1 MQFQPGTCIKYKP
14 NPTRPGSIS
23 VTRYAA
29 YENSKTVG
37 EALKAGARV
46 ADFLWELE
54 RGMYQLLGK
63 TRSEAEDVHAIGQKA
78 YDNCKHVLASFNG
91 PNGLALNIRDPRA
104 EQELEREDAWRAKR
118 LSRCE
123 AMALDL
129 GLPVESSAEI
139 EASTESADI
148 RLQRRVADAISAK
161 KLQDAV
167 KCSKKIIDAD
177 VGEVLELWGYCQNV
191 GRINV
196 MREGVKYVYSD
207 TIGCIKQRTGTVN
220 ATPPTRRYPN
230 FPRLL
235 CQWLKDQDCIPNDFV
250 CTAINLNAN
259 YAGKRHR
266 DANNEGPSVIKA
278 FGNFTGG
285 RLSYWPKDIV
295 KPRCDVE
302 TLDEK
307 DSVTYDISKAATL
320 FDGNR
325 AHEVENFIGDRYSVV
340 FFSRPVLT
348 SVPRNPK

>member
-1 MQFQPGTCIKYKP
+1 M
-14 NPTRPGSIS
+14 
-23 VTRYAA
+23 
-29 YENSKTVG
+29 
-37 EALKAGARV
+37 L
-46 ADFLWELE
+46 
-54 RGMYQLLGK
+54 
-63 TRSEAEDVHAIGQKA
+63 
-78 YDNCKHVLASFNG
+78 
-91 PNGLALNIRDPRA
+91 
-104 EQELEREDAWRAKR
+104 
-118 LSRCE
+118 
-123 AMALDL
+123 
-129 GLPVESSAEI
+129 
-139 EASTESADI
+139 
-148 RLQRRVADAISAK
+148 
-161 KLQDAV
+161 
-167 KCSKKIIDAD
+167 
-177 VGEVLELWGYCQNV
+177 GEVLELWGYCHNV
-191 GRINV
+191 GKINV
-196 MREGVKYVYSD
+196 MREGAKYVYSD

-295 KPRCDVE
+295 KPRCGVE

-307 DSVTYDISKAATL
+307 DSVTHDISKAATL

-340 FFSRPVLT
+340 FFFTASAYIRAQESEVKFLKSCGFPWPTPASLAHLKKYTECV
-348 SVPRNPK
+348 

>member
-1 MQFQPGTCIKYKP
+1 
-14 NPTRPGSIS
+14 
-23 VTRYAA
+23 
-29 YENSKTVG
+29 
-37 EALKAGARV
+37 
-46 ADFLWELE
+46 
-54 RGMYQLLGK
+54 
-63 TRSEAEDVHAIGQKA
+63 
-78 YDNCKHVLASFNG
+78 
-91 PNGLALNIRDPRA
+91 
-104 EQELEREDAWRAKR
+104 
-118 LSRCE
+118 
-123 AMALDL
+123 
-129 GLPVESSAEI
+129 
-139 EASTESADI
+139 
-148 RLQRRVADAISAK
+148 
-161 KLQDAV
+161 
-167 KCSKKIIDAD
+167 
-177 VGEVLELWGYCQNV
+177 
-191 GRINV
+191 

-207 TIGCIKQRTGTVN
+207 TIGCIKQRTGTAN

-235 CQWLKDQDCIPNDFV
+235 CQWLKDQDCIPNDFA

-325 AHEVENFIGDRYSVV
+325 AHEVEDFIGDRYSVV
-340 FFSRPVLT
+340 FFHGQCLHPCPGIRSEILEKLWISMANT
-348 SVPRNPK
+348 SVFGTFEKYTECV